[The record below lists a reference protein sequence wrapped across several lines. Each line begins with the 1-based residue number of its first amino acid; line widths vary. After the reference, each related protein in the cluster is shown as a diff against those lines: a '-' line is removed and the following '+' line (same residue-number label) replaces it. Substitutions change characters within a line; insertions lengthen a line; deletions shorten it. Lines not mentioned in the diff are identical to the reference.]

1 MELRRRVLSPS
12 VNGEN
17 VMKKIGIV
25 DLHAD
30 LPHEVIKQR
39 ETGQHQVL
47 EHRFLNLFRTGS
59 VSTVIAPIW
68 LTQENKPNG
77 LKRGLQIA
85 DALLEDIKESEAFRL
100 VTNHKELL
108 DSERKRKIGL
118 VLGCE
123 GGEII
128 EDDLN
133 LLHIYYRLGLRVF
146 GFMWN
151 QRNLLADGWDHVS
164 DDRGLSDF
172 GKQVVEELNR
182 MKVVIDLAH
191 MAPKGWW
198 GVMDAAKHPLIVSH
212 TSTRGPPDPSERAMT
227 DDQLKAVASNG
238 GIIGIIAIYS
248 QRVIRSI
255 PDLKAYCDH
264 IEYVAKVAGPE
275 HVGLGPDF
283 GYYLAGAIANDDS
296 QLVKDLEDH
305 SKLPGIL
312 NELSRRGMSEKEI
325 RMIARDNFVRVFSQ
339 VVG

>member
-1 MELRRRVLSPS
+1 
-12 VNGEN
+12 
-17 VMKKIGIV
+17 MKKIGIV

-39 ETGQHQVL
+39 EAGQHQVL
-47 EHRFLNLFRTGS
+47 EHRFLNSFRTGS
-59 VSTVIAPIW
+59 VGTVIAPIW
-68 LTQENKPNG
+68 LPQEYKPNG

-85 DALLEDIKESEAFRL
+85 DAFLEDIKESKAFRL

-108 DSERKRKIGL
+108 DAERKKKIGL
-118 VLGCE
+118 ILGCE
-123 GGEII
+123 GAEII

-133 LLHIYYRLGLRVF
+133 LLHVYHRLGLRIF

-151 QRNLLADGWDHVS
+151 QRNLLADGWDHIN
-164 DDRGLSDF
+164 DDRGLTDF
-172 GKQVVEELNR
+172 GKQVVEELDR
-182 MKVVIDLAH
+182 MRVVIDLAH

-227 DDQLKAVASNG
+227 DDQLRAVASNG

-248 QRVIRSI
+248 QKIIRSI
-255 PDLKAYCDH
+255 PNLKAYCDH
-264 IEYVAKVAGPE
+264 IEYVAKIAGPE

-283 GYYLAGAIANDDS
+283 GYYLAGAIADDDS

-305 SKLPGIL
+305 SKLPEIL

-325 RMIARDNFVRVFSQ
+325 RMIARDNFVRVFNQ
-339 VVG
+339 VIG